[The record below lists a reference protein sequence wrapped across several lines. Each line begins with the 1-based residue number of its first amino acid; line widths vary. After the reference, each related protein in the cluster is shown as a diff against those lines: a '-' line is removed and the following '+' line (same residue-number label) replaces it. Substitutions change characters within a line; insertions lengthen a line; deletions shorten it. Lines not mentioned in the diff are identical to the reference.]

1 VTLTFAFLPLAVA
14 LLLTGVLSA
23 THRALRPRDAVRAM
37 TAALMVTSIAALSSL
52 WVLSLGFLSHSRY
65 TEPALGWCSAMLGVH
80 ADVPALIGLP
90 AVAVSAFGLVRAVR
104 LFAATTRLRCATAHG
119 VDVVDGE
126 ALFAYTLPGP
136 AGRVVISTAMLAL
149 LDDEES
155 AVVLAH
161 EHAHGVHRHD
171 RYLLL
176 ATLTSALFPPLGH
189 LSRRLQFG
197 LERWADEDAARA
209 MDGDRRLVAR
219 TIAKVAVG
227 SPSQHAP
234 ALGITGLGATG
245 RVRMLLQP
253 PRVRPWSRVWA
264 SCALLATT
272 TIAAYQLHHVAALIT
287 ALCHQ

>member
-1 VTLTFAFLPLAVA
+1 
-14 LLLTGVLSA
+14 
-23 THRALRPRDAVRAM
+23 M
-37 TAALMVTSIAALSSL
+37 
-52 WVLSLGFLSHSRY
+52 
-65 TEPALGWCSAMLGVH
+65 
-80 ADVPALIGLP
+80 GLP

-104 LFAATTRLRCATAHG
+104 LFAATTRLRCAAAHG

-126 ALFAYTLPGP
+126 EVFAYTLPGP
-136 AGRVVISTAMLAL
+136 AGRVVISTGMLAL
-149 LDDEES
+149 LDDAERQ
-155 AVVLAH
+155 VVLAH

-176 ATLTSALFPPLGH
+176 ARLTSALFPPLCH

-209 MDGDRRLVAR
+209 ADGDRRLVAR

-227 SPSQHAP
+227 NPSQHAP

-264 SCALLATT
+264 SCALVATAL
-272 TIAAYQLHHVAALIT
+272 IAAYQLHHVAALIT
-287 ALCHQ
+287 ALCHR